1 MSGTT
6 PYPEPVEGYGAEI
19 CTLPFIKNPDF
30 HKALPLFINFALMK
44 RALRLYVFLVLFAG
58 LSSCKVNYS
67 FTGASIPPEVKTV
80 SIHFFKNIAPLI
92 KSNLSQ
98 QFTEALKDRFS
109 AQTSLNQVTNGGDLD
124 LAGEITGYA
133 TSPIAIQGN
142 ETAAMNRLTMTINVR
157 FTNKFNDTQNFE
169 TSFSRYQDY
178 PSSQSLASVE
188 ETIVKQIIEYLV
200 DDIFNKTLVNW

>member
-1 MSGTT
+1 MKKMLR
-6 PYPEPVEGYGAEI
+6 I
-19 CTLPFIKNPDF
+19 
-30 HKALPLFINFALMK
+30 LFIFI
-44 RALRLYVFLVLFAG
+44 VLAG

-98 QFTEALKDRFS
+98 QFTEALKERFN

-200 DDIFNKTLVNW
+200 DDIFNKTVVNW